1 MEVFVN
7 GERRELHVYD
17 RINEAD
23 YTKSIVCSEERIDT
37 DELGRFCME
46 EEDFTRWQRDLAV
59 LQNSED
65 MRFFLK
71 DRVDYQELDN
81 YIYEETRYIT
91 SAAAAIKE
99 ENISLK
105 RLERALCEK
114 DAAWLRD
121 NGFIKTEI

>member
-1 MEVFVN
+1 MGKDANFTYMIALMKPIIRKASFV
-7 GERRELHVYD
+7 R
-17 RINEAD
+17 
-23 YTKSIVCSEERIDT
+23 KRIDT

-114 DAAWLRD
+114 DAAWLKD

>member
-1 MEVFVN
+1 
-7 GERRELHVYD
+7 
-17 RINEAD
+17 
-23 YTKSIVCSEERIDT
+23 
-37 DELGRFCME
+37 ME

-114 DAAWLRD
+114 DAAWLKD

>member
-81 YIYEETRYIT
+81 YI
-91 SAAAAIKE
+91 
-99 ENISLK
+99 
-105 RLERALCEK
+105 
-114 DAAWLRD
+114 
-121 NGFIKTEI
+121 